1 VWNRALILQYRRA
14 PKHPWLADFHAVASW
29 AGFGDFALAAYQ
41 AVLGVSPTD
50 ALATE
55 LGFQKVATAVR
66 QSDGLK
72 VVVTEPR
79 PFGPELQ
86 EAEEEPKE
94 KDDITDK

>member
-1 VWNRALILQYRRA
+1 
-14 PKHPWLADFHAVASW
+14 
-29 AGFGDFALAAYQ
+29 
-41 AVLGVSPTD
+41 
-50 ALATE
+50 
-55 LGFQKVATAVR
+55 
-66 QSDGLK
+66 LK